1 MNATHALSSSSFP
14 LLPPPQWIMNQETGK
29 RNQKPCLHCSRDK
42 VKCDG
47 NFPCD
52 RCFERSYRCSK
63 NTSLPLPRSHL
74 PDYPLASTRSRY
86 RRRSLAS
93 GESESQAV
101 APEEGEKGREE
112 GEANEV
118 ETPFA
123 DLVFSRNDPL
133 SQVPYALTAFH
144 RLHAEG
150 RISRE
155 RVVTRLRMWQA
166 WSLAVG
172 RDVTYSLSS
181 AIAKALSITPI
192 ELESPSTLLTS
203 PPCSALRAE
212 TIGKFHRIAVASQ
225 ALRGTPFFI
234 SANDES
240 RACIFSIS
248 DPESDYIVQTA
259 NDICQKW
266 LIDPQSD
273 LEAQILG
280 RHAIQL
286 LVHPALVCREDRVTY
301 AESMLILGMTEMTP
315 SKQSFL
321 LKGCPRDGEAK
332 LFLITNHQV
341 LLPVP
346 VPSSAG
352 KGGGLSEEG
361 KARGAMGGA
370 RYVYAALQYIDI
382 CPPSRHITDQPGKRY
397 MKCARNFRRDNNLS
411 RWPLPSPSSLP
422 PSSPFSLS
430 TSLPPPL
437 PFPAHLSSLSPTISS
452 ISSSSATTDCCY
464 SGPCSLFVPPA
475 REKRAKMTRSEGEG
489 GDGEGRGEGGKRG
502 NDTAAAAAA
511 AAAQGVRET
520 TKTAGGAAAACLE
533 VDMQVSTGI
542 GAILD
547 FVDNNGSAAVVQ
559 AAAAVAAST
568 TTASV
573 GGGITAPRGH
583 TDTDSCL
590 HNPRQNSGENVL
602 KEDCKDDNH
611 QHHHHQQRQQQQQQ
625 RWVPAEGTV
634 VPGFATLP
642 LPLSL
647 SRPPTSRSSS
657 KNEVDSKGDRTGME
671 EEKVACTHEDLHNKR
686 KGRNRGKQEG
696 REGVGIKMKAEGE
709 DGKDEDHEDEEEGAQ
724 NLLLSIFPRASL
736 PSSRRDLSHKSG
748 SSSSS
753 SSSFSS
759 SFSSSDLAALAAT
772 NKAFESFRFQ
782 HWQTQ
787 DKTIAEG
794 EWRAWWVCL
803 ASQRLSPYLTTKE
816 LCLSLAVTAK
826 PFRPFGRQ
834 PWRLRPRSWSPLLLQ
849 RMAKGKLQEVTW
861 FELPGTFQGHT
872 DSRKHIAFLH
882 SLVPAFTRLPLLT
895 HLHVCGLR
903 VSLLAKILD
912 EALPLA
918 LLPSFPPSSSQ
929 KLKKAK
935 GGGGKARLLVLDAG
949 THASRQATVYPTT
962 LFHNL
967 TSLHTLR
974 LSGRYQVLPCLAQAI
989 KGRHLPRL
997 ESLDVSWA
1005 WLEAKD
1011 LRPLHRAVEEV
1022 MEGGTPFPLR
1032 RLDMSNN
1039 TLDDTA
1045 VELLTSIFEKT
1056 EQTIEEVRLEG
1067 NRFTR
1072 EGKKALGRSAAAIVN
1087 DSVGKGMTLLL

>member
-1 MNATHALSSSSFP
+1 
-14 LLPPPQWIMNQETGK
+14 MNQETGK

-370 RYVYAALQYIDI
+370 R
-382 CPPSRHITDQPGKRY
+382 
-397 MKCARNFRRDNNLS
+397 
-411 RWPLPSPSSLP
+411 
-422 PSSPFSLS
+422 
-430 TSLPPPL
+430 
-437 PFPAHLSSLSPTISS
+437 
-452 ISSSSATTDCCY
+452 
-464 SGPCSLFVPPA
+464 GPCSLFVPPA

-696 REGVGIKMKAEGE
+696 REGNFGYV
-709 DGKDEDHEDEEEGAQ
+709 
-724 NLLLSIFPRASL
+724 LRAHVI
-736 PSSRRDLSHKSG
+736 RWT
-748 SSSSS
+748 
-753 SSSFSS
+753 
-759 SFSSSDLAALAAT
+759 DLAALAAT